1 MELKDFIKGVL
12 ADITDAIQDIQGNTS
27 QPAIISPMNLGN
39 GDYIVTNKG
48 KVMVNKVDFEVVVS
62 AESRESVNGEIKG
75 VVSVIS
81 AAIGSKVG
89 ASSTGKDEN
98 ITKIRF
104 SIPVVYPSAFVEQ
117 KKITGF

>member
-1 MELKDFIKGVL
+1 MELKDFIKNVL
-12 ADITDAIQDIQGNTS
+12 ADITEAIQESQKSTS

-39 GDYIVTNKG
+39 GDYIMTPRG
-48 KVMVNKVDFEVVVS
+48 KVMVNNVDFEVVVS
-62 AESRESVNGEIKG
+62 AESKNSVNGEIKG

-89 ASSTGKDEN
+89 ASSIGKDEN
-98 ITKIRF
+98 VTKIRF

-117 KKITGF
+117 KKI